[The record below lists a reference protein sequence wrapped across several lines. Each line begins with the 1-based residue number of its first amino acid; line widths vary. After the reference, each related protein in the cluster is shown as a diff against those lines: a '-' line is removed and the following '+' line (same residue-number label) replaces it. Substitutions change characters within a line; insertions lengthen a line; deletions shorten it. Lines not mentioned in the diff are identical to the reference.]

1 MGMDFL
7 GEVPLHI
14 SIRETS
20 DNGTPIVVSDPN
32 SEHAKAY
39 LAIADQIWEKI
50 EISLN
55 AQSNAGPNIVFQ

>member
-1 MGMDFL
+1 
-7 GEVPLHI
+7 LHI

-39 LAIADQIWEKI
+39 RTIADRIWEKI
-50 EISLN
+50 EINLN
-55 AQSNAGPNIVFQ
+55 AGANAGPKIVFE